1 MSYIPPHKRNTK
13 SSISVSNVPKKE
25 EFPELSSQVK
35 KEEKETLNFSK
46 LFKKSREKRERK
58 KLKEGWIKLTKEGV
72 YDSLTEKE
80 RENQDYLDR
89 KYRIDM
95 NIIKLLNTHEKN
107 RQERYEKN
115 GYNSDYSVN
124 TDTDNEDII
133 SEEEVDELSDE
144 YECNNEI
151 IDDQFTKWD
160 AS

>member
-13 SSISVSNVPKKE
+13 SSITESNLPKKE

-151 IDDQFTKWD
+151 IDDQFIKWD

>member
-124 TDTDNEDII
+124 TETDNEDII

-151 IDDQFTKWD
+151 IDDQFIKWD

>member
-124 TDTDNEDII
+124 TETDNEDII
-133 SEEEVDELSDE
+133 SE
-144 YECNNEI
+144 
-151 IDDQFTKWD
+151 K
-160 AS
+160 

>member
-1 MSYIPPHKRNTK
+1 M
-13 SSISVSNVPKKE
+13 
-25 EFPELSSQVK
+25 
-35 KEEKETLNFSK
+35 
-46 LFKKSREKRERK
+46 
-58 KLKEGWIKLTKEGV
+58 KEGWIKLTKEGV

-124 TDTDNEDII
+124 TETDNEDII
-133 SEEEVDELSDE
+133 SEEEVLILAITQMVIFRQTQATEALTEMDKCLIQLILKKLSINF
-144 YECNNEI
+144 NN
-151 IDDQFTKWD
+151 
-160 AS
+160 

>member
-151 IDDQFTKWD
+151 IDDQFIKWD

>member
-13 SSISVSNVPKKE
+13 SSIPVSNVPKKE

-58 KLKEGWIKLTKEGV
+58 KLKEGWIKLTKKGV

-124 TDTDNEDII
+124 TYTDNEDII

-151 IDDQFTKWD
+151 IDDQFIKWD